1 MRLSNHN
8 DWNYESFDTTLFEI
22 QKYQMQNEWVREV
35 WRYVPN
41 GPYSYLELGCAPGFC
56 TAAVTLN
63 RDWKISGI
71 DFSNSESIFLKTLSL
86 VGKDGHYHQGDIL
99 DIEINKKFDIVAS
112 YGLIEH
118 FSGEDF
124 EKILDIHDRFL
135 NDSGYLIIEI
145 PNFTGMQ
152 YVWHFLFDRPNLNIH
167 NTKIM
172 NAKLLGTYFEM
183 IGYEVLCNDYLGV
196 FKVWGASSF
205 ESYKLLKFLVKTF
218 GFILNGVSN
227 ILKKTGIKLEG
238 KYFSPAI
245 LVVAKKLVKS

>member
-1 MRLSNHN
+1 MRLSNRN
-8 DWNYESFDTTLFEI
+8 DWNYEAFDTTLFEI
-22 QKYQMQNEWVREV
+22 QKYQMENEWLQEV
-35 WRYVPN
+35 WRRVPD
-41 GPYSYLELGCAPGFC
+41 GAYSYLELGCSPGFC
-56 TAAVTLN
+56 TAAIAGKKE
-63 RDWKISGI
+63 WKISGI

-86 VGKDGHYHQGDIL
+86 VGKEGHYHQGDIF
-99 DIEINKKFDIVAS
+99 DIELNKKFDIVAS

-135 NDSGYLIIEI
+135 NNSGYLIIEI

-172 NAKLLGTYFEM
+172 NARLLSKHFET
-183 IGYEVLCNDYLGV
+183 IGYEVLYNDYLGV

-205 ESYKLLKFLVKTF
+205 ERYKLLKFLVKTL
-218 GFILNGVSN
+218 GFIVNSTLIALEKIGVK
-227 ILKKTGIKLEG
+227 IQGR
-238 KYFSPAI
+238 YFSPVMLLI
-245 LVVAKKLVKS
+245 AKKL